1 MDAISTSSEA
11 QVSSPQMTS
20 MLIEEENAFSSSRIS
35 FLSVL
40 YITTYSLISVVAI
53 GGNLVILYLIL
64 RLPSMRTVTNL
75 FILNLALGDLLMSVL
90 CIGPTSASNLLF
102 RSWPFGRVLCGLVS
116 YAQAVSV
123 LVSAYSLL
131 LISLDRYNALV
142 RPLRRRCTKQHVH
155 RFIGLIWVI
164 ALLTPAPIGLLSTVV
179 PIGSSVENFEEVI
192 ANISTFYD
200 DDSAYLINKTII
212 TILPIIKYQCIE
224 DWSAVVGRSS
234 DDESSSTSLFSMLG
248 TATDY
253 KSAYSVLLISL
264 QYLVPASVLIFTYLR
279 IAHQVW
285 GKRPPGE
292 ANCCRDERM
301 ARSKR
306 KANSCKN
313 RTIF

>member
-1 MDAISTSSEA
+1 MDIISSTSEA
-11 QVSSPQMTS
+11 QVSNPQMT
-20 MLIEEENAFSSSRIS
+20 LLVLEEEDFNSSTYQIS
-35 FLSVL
+35 PLSVL
-40 YITTYSLISVVAI
+40 YISTYSLISLVAI
-53 GGNLVILYLIL
+53 GGNLLILYLIL

-75 FILNLALGDLLMSVL
+75 FILNLALGDLLMAVL
-90 CIGPTSASNLLF
+90 CIPFTSASNLIF
-102 RSWPFGRVLCGLVS
+102 RSWPFGSVLCGLVS
-116 YAQAVSV
+116 YAQAASV

-155 RFIGLIWVI
+155 RFIALIWVI
-164 ALLTPAPIGLLSTVV
+164 ALLVPAPIGLLSTVV
-179 PIGSSVENFEEVI
+179 PIGNSSPLILES
-192 ANISTFYD
+192 ANYSTTFYD
-200 DDSAYLINKTII
+200 NDSVYLINKTSA
-212 TILPIIKYQCIE
+212 ILATHLPNIKYQCIE
-224 DWSAVVGRSS
+224 DWTVVVG
-234 DDESSSTSLFSMLG
+234 ESAFLG
-248 TATDY
+248 

-306 KANSCKN
+306 KVKKLINCV
-313 RTIF
+313 IF